1 MLASR
6 HASCIL
12 TVVNRRLRTVTLG
25 ALPVLLLTLLATSS
39 SIPGTNISLA
49 VPFAAMGPGPSFNT
63 LGDFDGKQVVD
74 IQGAEVD
81 KTSGN
86 FNMTT
91 VAVRQN
97 MSLAQA
103 VSRWISSSDTFV
115 PIDQVIPRGQSREQ
129 TEQENQQ
136 AFLTSESAATLA
148 AMNYLKRPVEVEVMQ
163 LVPDS
168 AASGKLSEGDVI
180 TAVDGT
186 TVTEPA
192 QVREIVQKKKPGD
205 EITVT
210 VKHDDT
216 TEDKTIKLGKHPDDE
231 NTPLLGVTMG
241 ATPSDGVKVDYNLED
256 IGGPSAGLMFALA
269 VVDKLSPGELNGG
282 KFVAGTGTID
292 DTGKVGAIG
301 GIEHKVKSAEDLGA
315 EVFLAPADN
324 CKEAIKN
331 HPKDM
336 TMLKVTSLED
346 AIHQLDA
353 YNRGDGYTTCG

>member
-1 MLASR
+1 M
-6 HASCIL
+6 
-12 TVVNRRLRTVTLG
+12 NRRLRTVTLG

-148 AMNYLKRPVEVEVMQ
+148 AMNYL
-163 LVPDS
+163 
-168 AASGKLSEGDVI
+168 
-180 TAVDGT
+180 
-186 TVTEPA
+186 
-192 QVREIVQKKKPGD
+192 
-205 EITVT
+205 
-210 VKHDDT
+210 
-216 TEDKTIKLGKHPDDE
+216 
-231 NTPLLGVTMG
+231 
-241 ATPSDGVKVDYNLED
+241 
-256 IGGPSAGLMFALA
+256 
-269 VVDKLSPGELNGG
+269 
-282 KFVAGTGTID
+282 
-292 DTGKVGAIG
+292 
-301 GIEHKVKSAEDLGA
+301 
-315 EVFLAPADN
+315 
-324 CKEAIKN
+324 
-331 HPKDM
+331 
-336 TMLKVTSLED
+336 
-346 AIHQLDA
+346 
-353 YNRGDGYTTCG
+353 